1 MAIPTESNPKAFS
14 QVSVLEKIK
23 TDPFLFENNFLG
35 ELYDLDQ
42 DPGEFD
48 NLWDDQDHSELKQQM
63 IIKSFDASMQAIDL
77 GPECIG
83 PM

>member
-1 MAIPTESNPKAFS
+1 MLRDERYKLVMYHGIG
-14 QVSVLEKIK
+14 
-23 TDPFLFENNFLG
+23 LG

-48 NLWDDQDHSELKQQM
+48 NLWDDKDHSELKQQM